1 MKRSL
6 LFINLCFASACYKQP
21 EVIFA
26 SDLYFIETDQIFNVT
41 GMPIETVYGDYE
53 SKSWILIKPYVPIR
67 FAAAQTINKNAVFTH
82 VYGESPLCCTNFA
95 HFNISSKIQGNHDI
109 EEN

>member
-6 LFINLCFASACYKQP
+6 LFIILCFTSACYKKP

-26 SDLYFIETDQIFNVT
+26 SDLYFIEIHQIFNVT
-41 GMPIETVYGDYE
+41 GIPIETVHGGNDKE
-53 SKSWILIKPYVPIR
+53 LWFLFKPLTPIR
-67 FAAAQTINKNAVFTH
+67 IAAAQTNENTVFTH
-82 VYGESPLCCTNFA
+82 VYGETPLWGTNFG
-95 HFNISSKIQGNHDI
+95 HFNVSSKIQGNHDF

>member
-26 SDLYFIETDQIFNVT
+26 SDLYFIEINQIFNVT
-41 GMPIETVYGDYE
+41 GMPIETVTGGNE
-53 SKSWILIKPYVPIR
+53 RELWLLFKPLTPIR
-67 FAAAQTINKNAVFTH
+67 IAAAQTNKNAFFTH
-82 VYGESPLCCTNFA
+82 VYGETPTWGINFGR
-95 HFNISSKIQGNHDI
+95 FNVSSKVQGNHDF